1 MGMEMRIRRGR
12 RRKEVWLSLVTLY
25 LKTRR
30 TNRAVIN
37 NLESG
42 SLDLQAVQRT
52 QTLMSEL
59 QILDNV

>member
-52 QTLMSEL
+52 RTLMSEL